1 MLSYRT
7 INYMLLISATI
18 SLVLTGTEVA
28 VTSVTAAS
36 PISVEAY
43 DKVKHCTTDLSKH
56 PSSLE
61 YLTYFNC
68 GHVSKESNGQTIRD
82 FTLVVKENQK
92 IPISNEGH
100 IFDGWTYNGTIPGPT
115 MRVTQG
121 DHVRIKVI
129 NSPENQ
135 HAHSLHLHS
144 IHPASMDGVS
154 MGGYDGG
161 TIPPGGSFVYEFVAQ
176 PYGVF
181 PYHCHV
187 NPIADHIN
195 RGLYGMFII
204 DPKTPRP
211 QMTEFAMLMNGY
223 DLDFNQEGPVT
234 IPTVDES
241 NADQVSKLP
250 VLKVS
255 HDHLQGNDGAGKDNK
270 LEQAVQIK
278 SDIKDT
284 SVDKE
289 TKSSD
294 ATKDDQKTDNGQ
306 IKSSTSNDNADAKKG
321 SETQK
326 VDNQGASA
334 DEADAARDNEIYT
347 VNGKAFDYMIHPIS
361 IQVGKPYRIYLVNML
376 EFDLVNSFHM
386 HGNMYNYTIAGTEE
400 TPNFMTDMVTLAQ
413 GDRGVIEFKYD
424 YPGKYMFHAHQTEF
438 TDLGWMGLFDV
449 KQATSAKIT

>member
-144 IHPASMDGVS
+144 IHPAAMDGVS

-234 IPTVDES
+234 IPAVDES

-294 ATKDDQKTDNGQ
+294 ATKDDDNGQ
-306 IKSSTSNDNADAKKG
+306 VKSSTSNDNADTKKG
-321 SETQK
+321 AETQK

-334 DEADAARDNEIYT
+334 DEADAERDNEIYT

-449 KQATSAKIT
+449 KPATSAKIT

>member
-1 MLSYRT
+1 VLNKRT
-7 INYMLLISATI
+7 INYVLLISATI
-18 SLVLTGTEVA
+18 SLVLTGAEA
-28 VTSVTAAS
+28 SAMSVTGAS
-36 PISVEAY
+36 GISSEDY
-43 DKVKHCTTDLSKH
+43 DKDKHCTSDLSKH
-56 PSSLE
+56 PTSIE

-68 GHVSKESNGQTIRD
+68 GHVSKESNGETIRD

-100 IFDGWTYNGTIPGPT
+100 IFDGWTFNGTIPGPT

-121 DHVRIKVI
+121 DHIRIKVI

-144 IHPASMDGVS
+144 IHPAVMDGVS
-154 MGGYDGG
+154 MGGYSGG
-161 TIPPGGSFVYEFVAQ
+161 AIPPGGSFIYEFVAQ

-187 NPIADHIN
+187 DPIADHIN

-204 DPKTPRP
+204 DPKTPRT

-223 DLDFNQEGPVT
+223 DMNLDQEGPVT
-234 IPTVDES
+234 IPAVDES

-255 HDHLQGNDGAGKDNK
+255 HDHLKIDGDAGKDNK

-278 SDIKDT
+278 SDSKDN
-284 SVDKE
+284 SVNKE

-294 ATKDDQKTDNGQ
+294 ATKEDQNTDDTQV
-306 IKSSTSNDNADAKKG
+306 KSSTSNDNEVKNEA
-321 SETQK
+321 ETQK
-326 VDNQGASA
+326 EDNQGASE
-334 DEADAARDNEIYT
+334 DEADAERDNEIYT
-347 VNGKAFDYMIHPIS
+347 VNGKAFDYTSHPIS
-361 IQVGKPYRIYLVNML
+361 IQAGKPYRIYLVNML

-400 TPNFMTDMVTLAQ
+400 IPNFMTDMVTLAQ
-413 GDRGVIEFKYD
+413 GDRGIIEFKYD

-438 TDLGWMGLFDV
+438 TDLGWMGIFDV
-449 KQATSAKIT
+449 KPATAANIT

>member
-1 MLSYRT
+1 
-7 INYMLLISATI
+7 MLLISATI

-144 IHPASMDGVS
+144 IHPAAMDGVS

-234 IPTVDES
+234 IPAVDES

-306 IKSSTSNDNADAKKG
+306 VKSSTSNDNADTKKG
-321 SETQK
+321 AETQK

-334 DEADAARDNEIYT
+334 DEADAERDNEIYT

-449 KQATSAKIT
+449 KPATSAKIT

>member
-1 MLSYRT
+1 MLDKRT

-18 SLVLTGTEVA
+18 TLVWTGAEA
-28 VTSVTAAS
+28 AALSVTAA
-36 PISVEAY
+36 PVISVEAY
-43 DKVKHCTTDLSKH
+43 DKAKHCTTDLSKH
-56 PSSLE
+56 PTSIE

-82 FTLVVKENQK
+82 FTLVIEENQK

-100 IFDGWTYNGTIPGPT
+100 IFDGWTFNRTIPGPT
-115 MRVTQG
+115 MRVTEG

-129 NSPENQ
+129 NSASNT
-135 HAHSLHLHS
+135 HAHSFHTHS
-144 IHPASMDGVS
+144 VHPAPMDGVS
-154 MGGYDGG
+154 MGGYAGG
-161 TIPPGGSFVYEFVAQ
+161 AIPPGGSFVYEFDAK

-187 NPIADHIN
+187 EPIADHIN
-195 RGLYGMFII
+195 RGLYGMYII

-223 DLDFNQEGPVT
+223 DLNFNQEGPVT
-234 IPTVDES
+234 IPAVDES
-241 NADQVSKLP
+241 NNDQISKLP
-250 VLKVS
+250 VLKIG
-255 HDHLQGNDGAGKDNK
+255 HDHLQGNGNAGKDNK

-278 SDIKDT
+278 SDSKDI
-284 SVDKE
+284 SVNKE

-294 ATKDDQKTDNGQ
+294 VTKVDQKTVDKRV
-306 IKSSTSNDNADAKKG
+306 KSSTSKDNEVKKG
-321 SETQK
+321 GETQK
-326 VDNQGASA
+326 DGNQGASA
-334 DEADAARDNEIYT
+334 DEADVQRDNEIYT

-361 IQVGKPYRIYLVNML
+361 IQLGKPYRIYLVNML

-400 TPNFMTDMVTLAQ
+400 KPNYLTDLVTLAQ
-413 GDRGVIEFKYD
+413 GDRGIIEFKYD

-449 KQATSAKIT
+449 KPAVPGNIA

>member
-1 MLSYRT
+1 
-7 INYMLLISATI
+7 MLLISATI
-18 SLVLTGTEVA
+18 SLVLTSTEVA

-43 DKVKHCTTDLSKH
+43 DKVKNCTTDLSKH

-204 DPKTPRP
+204 DPKTPRT

-234 IPTVDES
+234 IPAVDES

-289 TKSSD
+289 TKSSG

-306 IKSSTSNDNADAKKG
+306 VKSSTSNDNADAKKG
-321 SETQK
+321 AETQK

-334 DEADAARDNEIYT
+334 DEADAERDNEIYT

-424 YPGKYMFHAHQTEF
+424 YPGEYMFHAHQTEF

-449 KQATSAKIT
+449 KPATSAKIT